1 MNTFTV
7 QANEKTSKIL
17 IELFKALGLS
27 FQVKKG
33 KPSNDLLNY
42 KPEFVKMILEAKS
55 DEGEFILTDEYK
67 KDLFKGV

>member
-33 KPSNDLLNY
+33 KSNNEVSNY
-42 KPEFVKMILEAKS
+42 KPEFVKMILDAKNE
-55 DEGEFILTDEYK
+55 EGEIILTDEYK